1 VCELCAP
8 HPLCQCVGSLLL
20 PRTPR
25 GARIREGNM
34 AVPIPRT
41 HAPHR
46 GQGLAG
52 TVRHTCV
59 AKGKAM
65 TEMACAFF
73 CAPPA
78 STPAHTTPG
87 SEGRTVEGGVVRG
100 AYATQRSGAM
110 CALCVPYRG
119 GIGPYLFTLCLFV
132 RFVWPRW
139 TERTILQWHPPPQHR
154 TCCECVGER

>member
-1 VCELCAP
+1 VQCVWVKVVLQHTRVADRVCELCAP
-8 HPLCQCVGSLLL
+8 HPLCHCVGSLLL

-25 GARIREGNM
+25 GARIREGNV

-78 STPAHTTPG
+78 PQHTPHPG
-87 SEGRTVEGGVVRG
+87 
-100 AYATQRSGAM
+100 Q
-110 CALCVPYRG
+110 RG
-119 GIGPYLFTLCLFV
+119 GWWRRG
-132 RFVWPRW
+132 W
-139 TERTILQWHPPPQHR
+139 
-154 TCCECVGER
+154 